1 MAYGRYFE
9 EFTVGEVLRHW
20 PGRTINEA
28 DCTWFA
34 LLTMNQHPVHSDA
47 HYAATHTQHG
57 QRLVLGP
64 LVFSIG
70 IGMTVADVSGKAI
83 ANLEI
88 EKITHEAPTFIG
100 DTLYSES
107 TVLET
112 RESKQGDRGTVT
124 VQTRVSNQRGERVM
138 TFKRTALL
146 PKKNHGDPGRGRL
159 PRMTRAPLDGLR
171 VLAVSQFGAGPFGTQ
186 LLADLGAEVIK
197 IEDPR
202 VGGDVAREVGPYA
215 GEDDSLYFQAFNRG
229 KKSITLDLEHPEG
242 RAVLRDLARVS
253 HAVYNNLRGDLPERL
268 GVTYAALRD
277 VNPALVCC
285 SLSGF
290 GRTGPRAAEPAFDY
304 LIQGYA
310 GWMSVSGEPDGPPG
324 KCGVSVVDFAGGY
337 ASMAALLAG
346 LWDAQRTGVGRD
358 IELSLLDTAVSMLS
372 YYAIWALNRDWQ
384 PARVE
389 DSGHQSIVP
398 AQNFPTRDGFIV
410 IFCNKEKF
418 WTSLV
423 QAMDLPE
430 VARDPRFATFADRLA
445 HKSVLVPILKARF
458 AERTTSEWLSRL
470 RGKVPC
476 APVNTIAEALA
487 DEQVAARD
495 MIVEVKHPRFGVL
508 REVGSPVKT
517 EGAAPNLSP
526 APALGQHTDEI
537 LRTLLQYDPARI
549 AALRASG
556 ALGEPND

>member
-1 MAYGRYFE
+1 
-9 EFTVGEVLRHW
+9 
-20 PGRTINEA
+20 
-28 DCTWFA
+28 
-34 LLTMNQHPVHSDA
+34 
-47 HYAATHTQHG
+47 
-57 QRLVLGP
+57 
-64 LVFSIG
+64 
-70 IGMTVADVSGKAI
+70 
-83 ANLEI
+83 
-88 EKITHEAPTFIG
+88 
-100 DTLYSES
+100 
-107 TVLET
+107 
-112 RESKQGDRGTVT
+112 
-124 VQTRVSNQRGERVM
+124 
-138 TFKRTALL
+138 
-146 PKKNHGDPGRGRL
+146 
-159 PRMTRAPLDGLR
+159 MTRAPLDGLR

-517 EGAAPNLSP
+517 EGAAPNLNP

>member
-1 MAYGRYFE
+1 
-9 EFTVGEVLRHW
+9 
-20 PGRTINEA
+20 
-28 DCTWFA
+28 
-34 LLTMNQHPVHSDA
+34 
-47 HYAATHTQHG
+47 
-57 QRLVLGP
+57 
-64 LVFSIG
+64 
-70 IGMTVADVSGKAI
+70 
-83 ANLEI
+83 
-88 EKITHEAPTFIG
+88 
-100 DTLYSES
+100 
-107 TVLET
+107 
-112 RESKQGDRGTVT
+112 
-124 VQTRVSNQRGERVM
+124 
-138 TFKRTALL
+138 
-146 PKKNHGDPGRGRL
+146 
-159 PRMTRAPLDGLR
+159 MTRAPLDGLR

-215 GEDDSLYFQAFNRG
+215 GEDDSLYFQSFNRG

-476 APVNTIAEALA
+476 ALVNTIAEALA